1 MIIHIRKIKS
11 RLLFNL
17 KNRLYLIG
25 ILSILGL
32 SGFAQERS
40 LKSVLNDI
48 EKNEQIYFSY
58 NPDEIK
64 QVKIPSN
71 EALNKSNL
79 ENQLGPVLLNNGLL
93 ITKVNE
99 KFYVIKKEASKFL
112 DLTITDG
119 ETGDPLPFSIVRLI
133 GTELGQVS
141 DDYGRL
147 KLVITKPSTSILS
160 VSFLG
165 FQDYRIAADTLAE
178 LTKLTVPLSPVP
190 TSLNDFEIKEYLNV
204 GIASDPMANSFRIYP
219 QEMEILPGLSERDV
233 LLSAQMIAGVNSN
246 DESAAGINLRG
257 SSRDNTLLYWNNIPI
272 YHTAHYFGNISSFI
286 PSSIGVLDI
295 YKNYIPVKYGGA
307 AAGIIDLQSRN
318 AIDAESRVEGSI
330 NMTHIDLYA
339 KLPFKKE
346 LGSFMIAG
354 RRSYNDFIPTWT
366 YNSYEEKLFSSTIT
380 VDDFTFE
387 EGESSNDLN
396 FTDFNFQW
404 NFEPTSRTNLSAS
417 FVRSQSDFTYSERD
431 REERINF
438 DQNHNISSLGANIN
452 YQHRLNDNNALN
464 ATASY
469 SQYQMGYSFLNLR
482 NPSNP
487 DDDDEE
493 SRTNDLYNFEF
504 RLSNTRQLNRSNWLE
519 YGYQLNLMDVT
530 TSLEEENFIEEDDST
545 SLTTNGLSN
554 AFFLDYSFKPTE
566 KIELV
571 LSSRFTQ
578 LSTIDDLL
586 FSPQIKFNYKANKNL
601 LFKAS
606 FGTYQQFLSTVKEQ
620 DFTLSNAVEQIWL
633 LSDEENLIPVI
644 RNNQLSA
651 GFVYDANNWLFDLDV
666 YQKDIDGLLARNLGF
681 ATLNEDGFEQG
692 SERILGIDLTA
703 RKRWRYFRTWFNY
716 SFQDSEVEFPELF
729 PNSFASSLNIR
740 HQLRLSS
747 TYSLPKWEFSLGYT
761 FKTGLPFT
769 DVSDII
775 IRDDDER
782 PPRRGDDN
790 PPPPPPPGS
799 DNEEDFFFLDFDSPN
814 SSRLPNYHRVDVSIW
829 HKWKS
834 KGNKVKGEIGL
845 SLMNIFN
852 RQNVFDTS
860 YFIDFDENDEV
871 QLFQQTKYFLD
882 FTPNLTF
889 RVIF

>member
-1 MIIHIRKIKS
+1 MT
-11 RLLFNL
+11 
-17 KNRLYLIG
+17 
-25 ILSILGL
+25 ILSFVAFD
-32 SGFAQERS
+32 SFSQERS
-40 LKSVLNDI
+40 LKSILNDI
-48 EKNEQIYFSY
+48 EKNAEVFFSY
-58 NPDEIK
+58 NPEEIK
-64 QVKIPSN
+64 QIRIRSVDFN
-71 EALNKSNL
+71 NKSSL
-79 ENQLGPVLLNNGLL
+79 EESLTPILLKNGLV
-93 ITKVNE
+93 INKVNE
-99 KFYVIKKEASKFL
+99 KFFVIKKESSKYL
-112 DLTITDG
+112 ELRIIDR
-119 ETGDPLPFSIVRLI
+119 ETNDPLPFSIVRLL

-141 DDYGRL
+141 DEKGQL
-147 KLVITKPSTSILS
+147 KLVVSKPSSTILS
-160 VSFLG
+160 ISFLG
-165 FQDYRIAADTLAE
+165 FQDFRIATDTLPQMGNFTIQ
-178 LTKLTVPLSPVP
+178 LDPIP

-286 PSSIGVLDI
+286 PSAIGVLDI

-307 AAGIIDLQSRN
+307 AAGVIDLQSRN
-318 AIDAESRVEGSI
+318 TIDAKTRIEGSI
-330 NMTHIDLYA
+330 NMTHIDFYA
-339 KLPFKKE
+339 KLPYKKE
-346 LGSFMIAG
+346 TGSFMFAG

-366 YNSYEEKLFSSTIT
+366 YNSYEEKLFRTTIT
-380 VDDFTFE
+380 IDDFTFE

-404 NFEPTSRTNLSAS
+404 NFDPSSKTSLSAS
-417 FVRSQSDFTYSERD
+417 FVRSKSDFFYSERD
-431 REERINF
+431 KEERINF
-438 DQNHNISSLGANIN
+438 DQNHNISSLGTNIN
-452 YQHRLNDNNALN
+452 YQHRINDNNSLLG
-464 ATASY
+464 TVSY

-482 NPSNP
+482 NPNNL

-504 RLSNTRQLNRSNWLE
+504 RLSNTRKLNRNNWLE

-530 TSLEEENFIEEDDST
+530 TSLKEENFIEEDDST
-545 SLTTNGLSN
+545 LLTTSGMSN

-566 KIELV
+566 QIELI

-578 LSTIDDLL
+578 LSTIDDFLL
-586 FSPQIKFNYKANKNL
+586 SPQIKFNYKANKNL

-606 FGTYQQFLSTVKEQ
+606 FGTYQQFLSTIKER

-651 GFVYDANNWLFDLDV
+651 GFVFDANNWLFDLDI

-692 SERILGIDLTA
+692 SEMIFGIDLTV

-716 SFQDSEVEFPELF
+716 SFQDSEVEFPDLF

-740 HQLRLSS
+740 HQLRISG

-769 DVSDII
+769 DVNDIV

-782 PPRRGDDN
+782 PPRRGDD
-790 PPPPPPPGS
+790 PPPPPSS
-799 DNEEDFFFLDFDSPN
+799 DDEDFFFLDFDSPN

-852 RQNVFDTS
+852 RQNVFDTN

-871 QLFQQTKYFLD
+871 KLFQQTKYFLD